1 LDFNTKGTSNVGYYL
16 ESYVS
21 FTSLNTTNI
30 SPMTI
35 GSLGKLLLCPS
46 LLQSKLTDSLAQA
59 LLG

>member
-1 LDFNTKGTSNVGYYL
+1 LDFNAKGTSNVGYYL

-21 FTSLNTTNI
+21 LTSLNTTNI
-30 SPMTI
+30 GPVAIRSF
-35 GSLGKLLLCPS
+35 GKLLLCPS